1 MSVPANLKYTEE
13 HEWLRVEGDYAIVGV
28 TDHAQQQLGDVV
40 YVDLPEVG
48 RKIAKGDTFG
58 TVESVK
64 AVSDLFAPVAG
75 TIAEVNKALQD
86 GPDAVNTDP
95 YGKAWMIKIKLDNT
109 GDTNELL
116 SAAAYEKLLA
126 SLA

>member
-13 HEWLRVEGDYAIVGV
+13 HEWLRIEGDHATVGI

-48 RKIAKGDTFG
+48 RAVSKGETFG

-64 AVSDLFAPVAG
+64 AVSDLFAPLAG
-75 TIAEVNKALQD
+75 TVAEVNKGLIE
-86 GPDAVNTDP
+86 GPDAVNSDP
-95 YGKAWMIKIKLDNT
+95 YGKAWMIKIKLGNS
-109 GDTNELL
+109 GDAAALL
-116 SAAAYEKLLA
+116 SAADYEKLLA

>member
-1 MSVPANLKYTEE
+1 TEE
-13 HEWLRVEGDYAIVGV
+13 HEWLRIEGDTAVIGV

-48 RKIAKGDTFG
+48 RKLNKGDTFG

-75 TIAEVNKALQD
+75 TISEVNKALVD
-86 GPDAVNTDP
+86 TPDTVNSDP
-95 YGKAWMIKIKLDNT
+95 YGKAWMIKIKLASPNDA
-109 GDTNELL
+109 GALL
-116 SAAAYEKLLA
+116 SAADYEKLLA